1 MATSKVS
8 YYKGFRC
15 AHCGGTRSDRSTFW
29 CRNCVAK
36 YSNSDH
42 THVNNCFNKTSEWKL
57 DIDGCMVRQHGDIDI
72 TKLEVR
78 IS

>member
-1 MATSKVS
+1 MVS
-8 YYKGFRC
+8 RRTFFKGNRC
-15 AHCGGTRSDRSTFW
+15 AHCHGSRSDQSVFW
-29 CRNCVAK
+29 CINCVAK
-36 YSNSDH
+36 YSNSNH

-72 TKLEVR
+72 TKLEVC